1 MFKDLITAKDLKPSD
16 ITYAIKVAEKM
27 EEIRDSGKQHTLL
40 KDAIMASLFFEPS
53 TRTRLSFESA
63 MNRLGGRIITAAGK
77 GSSSFSKG
85 ETVYDAIKVIENYA
99 DIIVIRDSGEDTP
112 LAALHATEKPVV
124 NAGNG
129 PDEHP
134 TQALLDYFTIY
145 KEFGRLDKLNFVFAG
160 DLKYSRVIHSNLY
173 LASMFPDNH
182 MTFVS
187 PKGLDLPH
195 KFYEEL
201 DRRGANYSI
210 TDSWD
215 SVLPSADV
223 IMIARVQQER
233 FKTEEEYLKYKGSYV
248 MNKELLETKCKP
260 SVRIMAPL
268 PRVDEIST
276 DIDDLPNAVYFKQ
289 VKNGVAMRMA
299 ILAILL
305 GKEEDVI

>member
-1 MFKDLITAKDLKPSD
+1 MFKDLISTRELKPSD
-16 ITYAIKVAEKM
+16 VTYAIKVAEKM
-27 EEIRDSGKQHTLL
+27 EAIRDSGKQHDLL

-63 MNRLGGRIITAAGK
+63 MNRLGGRIVTSTGK
-77 GSSSFSKG
+77 GASSFSKG
-85 ETVYDAIKVIENYA
+85 ETVYDAIKVIENYC

-112 LAALHATEKPVV
+112 LAALHATEKPVI

-134 TQALLDYFTIY
+134 TQALLDFFTIY
-145 KEFGRLDKLNFVFAG
+145 KEFGRLENLNFVYAG

-173 LASMFPDNH
+173 LASLFPNNH
-182 MTFVS
+182 ISFVS
-187 PKGLDLPH
+187 PKGLELPH

-201 DRRGANYSI
+201 DHRGANYSI

-215 SVLPSADV
+215 SVLPNADV
-223 IMIARVQQER
+223 VMIARVQQER
-233 FKTEEEYLKYKGSYV
+233 FKSEEEYLKYKGSYV
-248 MNKELLETKCKP
+248 MNKKLLESKCKP
-260 SVRIMAPL
+260 EVRIMAPL

-289 VKNGVAMRMA
+289 VNNGVAMRMA
-299 ILAILL
+299 LLAIML
-305 GKEEDVI
+305 GKDEDV